1 MAEMM
6 KVFISWSGELS
17 HRIALELRRWLPS
30 VIQTIEP
37 FVSSEDTDKGA
48 RWTSD
53 IVKQFEESR
62 FGILCITTE
71 NIEAP
76 WICFEAG
83 ALSNTIERK
92 HVCPFLYRVRKT
104 QLTGP
109 LLLFQAT
116 TYDKADIRR
125 LVGTL
130 NTAPAGAR
138 FEEKRLDNIFEVWWP
153 RLKEKLDQIGMEFDV
168 KNKDSYA
175 EGSEDEE
182 KRAMLKILEEI
193 LDLTRSEAK
202 LLRQPELLFPPKYVK
217 GFMDVFAASKVG
229 GNKGVDDENP
239 VWQDLRVALAD
250 ARTLS
255 SRAGKRGRV
264 SAKEVKNVLSRLV
277 AAVEYIV
284 NRIVESG
291 PNH

>member
-1 MAEMM
+1 MTEKM
-6 KVFISWSGELS
+6 KVFLSWSGKLS
-17 HRIALELRRWLPS
+17 HRVALELRIWLPS

-62 FGILCITTE
+62 FGILCITPE

-92 HVCPFLYRVRKT
+92 NVCPFLLGVRKT

-130 NTAPAGAR
+130 NTAPGGAR
-138 FEEKRLDNIFEVWWP
+138 FDEKRIDNIFEVWWP
-153 RLKEKLDQIGMEFDV
+153 RLKEKLDQIDTELG
-168 KNKDSYA
+168 A
-175 EGSEDEE
+175 QREDGYGESIE
-182 KRAMLKILEEI
+182 KEQERVMSKMLEEI
-193 LDLTRSEAK
+193 LDLTRSDAK
-202 LLRQPELLFPPKYVK
+202 LLRRPELLFPPKYVT
-217 GFMDVFAASKVG
+217 GIVDVLSLRRDG
-229 GNKGVDDENP
+229 SHLGVNSENP
-239 VWQDLRVALAD
+239 VWQDLREALAD
-250 ARTLS
+250 ARTLN
-255 SRAGKRGRV
+255 SRAGKRGRI
-264 SAKEVKNVLSRLV
+264 SPKDVKSVLSRLV
-277 AAVEYIV
+277 GAVEYIV
-284 NRIVESG
+284 ARIGEGDS
-291 PNH
+291 NH